1 MSTPALSRFIARPA
15 SRNGAA
21 APRNWFTPLNL
32 HFAGVGLLALIN
44 LYLVIQLAVLW
55 QQSRS
60 NDANAVA
67 TQQLALKTA
76 EVSAQPLRGLD
87 SKLARATEDADR
99 FYAARLPATDSEV
112 LTELG
117 RLTKD
122 HNVRLTRG
130 QYLHAPVLPGTSGEL
145 TEMRIDASLSGDYRP
160 LVQVINALERDRMFF
175 LIDSVTLSG
184 QQSGTVNLRLRLRT
198 FLRGRLGQDL
208 PAETAPEPISAST
221 PAQEALQP

>member
-1 MSTPALSRFIARPA
+1 MSTPALSRFVPRAA
-15 SRNGAA
+15 DRNGAPA
-21 APRNWFTPLNL
+21 AGNWFTPLNL
-32 HFAGVGLLALIN
+32 HFAAVALLVLIN
-44 LYLVIQLAVLW
+44 VYLVIQLAVLW

-60 NDANAVA
+60 NDTDAVA
-67 TQQLALKTA
+67 QQQIALKTA
-76 EVSAQPLRGLD
+76 EISAQPLRGLD
-87 SKLARATEDADR
+87 TKLTRATDDADR
-99 FYAARLPATDSEV
+99 FYASRLPGTDSEV

-130 QYLHAPVLPGTSGEL
+130 QYLHAPVLPGTAGEL

-160 LVQVINALERDRMFF
+160 LVGVINALERDRMFF

-198 FLRGRLGQDL
+198 FLRGRVGADL
-208 PAETAPEPISAST
+208 PSEANAEPSAATSS
-221 PAQEALQP
+221 QEAPRP

>member
-1 MSTPALSRFIARPA
+1 MSTPALSRFIPRIT
-15 SRNGAA
+15 SRNGNASA
-21 APRNWFTPLNL
+21 RSWFTPLNL
-32 HFAGVGLLALIN
+32 HFAGVVLLILIN
-44 LYLVIQLAVLW
+44 TYLVIQLAVLW

-67 TQQLALKTA
+67 AQQIALKTA
-76 EVSAQPLRGLD
+76 EISAQPLRGLD
-87 SKLARATEDADR
+87 TKLAAATTDADR
-99 FYAARLPATDSEV
+99 FYAARLPGTDSEV

-122 HNVRLTRG
+122 HNIRLTRG
-130 QYLHAPVLPGTSGEL
+130 QYLHAPVLSGTSGEL

-198 FLRGRLGQDL
+198 FLRGRVAADL
-208 PAETAPEPISAST
+208 PADTAAPDTAATATST
-221 PAQEALQP
+221 QEVPR